1 MAKYGPAVDIW
12 IARTTPPLL
21 DLVNSLIDDYHHYAI
36 KDRDIELQEGAD
48 LDNLWRRMYFFSDT
62 DRQAATAALRE
73 HFDDSDVT
81 VNTIDVVNDGT
92 FWAIRSQATL
102 RAIQIGAA
110 VVAPP

>member
-1 MAKYGPAVDIW
+1 MAKHGPAVDIW
-12 IARTTPPLL
+12 IPRTTPPLL

-48 LDNLWRRMYFFSDT
+48 LDNLCRRVYFFSDT

-81 VNTIDVVNDGT
+81 MNTIDVVNDGT
-92 FWAIRSQATL
+92 FWVIRSQATL
-102 RAIQIGAA
+102 RAIQIGAV